1 MKNENLNNYA
11 KQAGQVDFEGMTLN
25 VYRYQNQKYVKLRP
39 IVEMLGLTWKH
50 ARETVFSADN
60 SDLYGV
66 NQFIS
71 SPTDTFFGEQGQFS
85 PPYGGENE
93 VSKLPVCIL
102 LERVEIY
109 LARVSTARMRANGK
123 EKAADKLLA
132 LQKEWA
138 KVLHLYN
145 AGETVGKGTDKR
157 TLVSLVNAVGNV
169 KNPARRQALE
179 QIIDDELEAMGY
191 VVKDPQQ
198 TLPI

>member
-1 MKNENLNNYA
+1 MKNENSNTFA
-11 KQAGQVDFEGMTLN
+11 KQVGQVDFEGMTLN
-25 VYRYQNQKYVKLRP
+25 VYRYQNHKYVKLRP
-39 IVEMLGLTWKH
+39 IVEMLGLTWKS
-50 ARETVFSADN
+50 AREAVFTADN

-71 SPTDTFFGEQGQFS
+71 SPADTFFGEQGQFS

-93 VSKLPVCIL
+93 VSKLPVYIL

-109 LARVSTARMRANGK
+109 LARVSTGRMRANGK
-123 EKAADKLLA
+123 EKAANKLLS

-138 KVLHLYN
+138 TILHLYN
-145 AGETVGKGTDKR
+145 KGETVSKGTDKR

-169 KNPARRQALE
+169 KDPNRRQALE

-198 TLPI
+198 TLAI